1 MFRNDQ
7 YSYLLYP
14 DRQLPGFTEKNII
27 PPELVTGSGLL
38 VEMLNK
44 EDKDIIYRDADGLYH
59 FNSNFRNASYLKNS
73 LDKLGDVYS
82 IDQSEK
88 EYILNVFEKVF
99 DHQTFTGRSG
109 TFYGFEGLGCIYWHM
124 VSKLLLAINEN
135 YFHSLKSEKRNL
147 SGKLVQ
153 HYYDVRAGIG
163 LNKLPDVYGAFP
175 TDAYSH
181 TPGNGGARQPG
192 MTGQVKED
200 IISRFGELG
209 LFVESGKITFNPG
222 LLRRSEFL
230 TAGGNFHC
238 ISSVNTEIVVVLEK
252 ESLAFTF
259 CQTPVIYKI
268 SLKNKIL
275 ITTAES
281 IVERDGLILDE
292 ATSSDIFNRTGHV
305 RQLEVFL
312 TPALD

>member
-1 MFRNDQ
+1 
-7 YSYLLYP
+7 
-14 DRQLPGFTEKNII
+14 
-27 PPELVTGSGLL
+27 
-38 VEMLNK
+38 
-44 EDKDIIYRDADGLYH
+44 
-59 FNSNFRNASYLKNS
+59 
-73 LDKLGDVYS
+73 
-82 IDQSEK
+82 
-88 EYILNVFEKVF
+88 
-99 DHQTFTGRSG
+99 
-109 TFYGFEGLGCIYWHM
+109 M
-124 VSKLLLAINEN
+124 VSKDLAASTGIW
-135 YFHSLKSEKRNL
+135 YRSCCWQLMKIISIHLKTEKRNL
-147 SGKLVQ
+147 PGKLVH

-230 TAGGNFHC
+230 TADGNFHC
-238 ISSVNTEIVVVLEK
+238 ISSVNTETLVVLEK

-292 ATSSDIFNRTGHV
+292 ATSSEIFNRTGFV